1 MMAPSRT
8 VGPITWYPR
17 FVKAGKIC
25 LQILPVDREL
35 GAEHPRQILVHP
47 SLPSA
52 DAILGDCYD

>member
-1 MMAPSRT
+1 
-8 VGPITWYPR
+8 
-17 FVKAGKIC
+17 

-35 GAEHPRQILVHP
+35 GAEHPRQILVRP